1 MMGRALYR
9 VQQFIETFVARPTTE
24 GLSLARQIL
33 TPQQMMIFNRLQ
45 GSEQAHAIRVLQQV
59 EETCQAQGIET
70 PADLRV
76 AALLHDVGKVQ
87 VPLRVWE
94 RVMIVLGK
102 AILPEMAARWGNQ
115 FSNGSPR
122 GVARPFVVAAHHPAW
137 GADLAAEQGTS
148 PRAVSLIRRHQ
159 DQIPAQGFQ
168 HQTEED
174 HLLAILQAVD
184 DKS

>member
-1 MMGRALYR
+1 MGRALYR
-9 VQQFIETFVARPTTE
+9 VQQFVETFVARPTPE

-45 GSEQAHAIRVLQQV
+45 ASEQAHAIRVLQRV
-59 EETCQAQGIET
+59 EEICQTQGFET

-76 AALLHDVGKVQ
+76 AALLHDVGKAR

-102 AILPEMAARWGNQ
+102 AILPERAARWGTQ
-115 FSNGSPR
+115 SSNGSPR

-137 GADLAAEQGTS
+137 GADFAAEQGTT

-159 DQIPAQGFQ
+159 DQIPALDSQD
-168 HQTEED
+168 QTEED
-174 HLLAILQAVD
+174 YLLAILQAVD